1 MTSTSSGWKRKRTRK
16 QKRTRLTDEKVPK
29 KRACDTKRKHP
40 STLGELREVEGIGES
55 KAGRLGRELL
65 GMMKLFDGEQPAP
78 QDARAVPTG
87 A

>member
-1 MTSTSSGWKRKRTRK
+1 MEEEANAEGKADA
-16 QKRTRLTDEKVPK
+16 TDRRENPP
-29 KRACDTKRKHP
+29 KRACESKRKHP
-40 STLGELREVEGIGES
+40 TTLGELREVDGIGES

-78 QDARAVPTG
+78 QDARTVPTG

>member
-1 MTSTSSGWKRKRTRK
+1 M
-16 QKRTRLTDEKVPK
+16 D
-29 KRACDTKRKHP
+29 
-40 STLGELREVEGIGES
+40 GIGES

-78 QDARAVPTG
+78 QDARTVPTG